1 MLAHCSIIYAHLW
14 LVRISSSLD
23 TALVVLDSIF
33 LVCIVYFPIIFY
45 PRPGINHCQGTLV
58 LFVAYGIQRLN
69 LEAVGTHCFWI
80 GKFCRTF

>member
-33 LVCIVYFPIIFY
+33 LVCIVYFPIIFC
-45 PRPGINHCQGTLV
+45 PRPGINHFQRNPSPFC
-58 LFVAYGIQRLN
+58 GIWHSETKSGCCGYSLLLDWQIL
-69 LEAVGTHCFWI
+69 
-80 GKFCRTF
+80 